1 MNKVINKNKEID
13 FFSLDVE
20 GAEFEVLDGIDFSEN
35 KINYF
40 LIETSNFKKLKLF
53 LEKKDFKFVSRLS
66 NYNLINLP
74 DYGDYLFK
82 NMRF

>member
-1 MNKVINKNKEID
+1 MISNKQKID

-20 GAEFEVLDGIDFSEN
+20 GAEFEVLNGIDFDEN

-40 LIETSNFKKLKLF
+40 LIETSNFNRLKLF
-53 LEKKDFKFVSRLS
+53 LEKKNFKFISRLS
-66 NYNLINLP
+66 NYDLINLP